1 MATLVSNFKTEYKR
15 KIPKIESVFL
25 KKAMEVHSLKKFV
38 AARSMSHNIQC
49 ILRER
54 Q

>member
-25 KKAMEVHSLKKFV
+25 KKAMEVHSFKNFV
-38 AARSMSHNIQC
+38 AAGSVSPNILC